1 MEQKDKSMNNV
12 SEPDIDAIAD
22 GLRPLLTAA
31 SKAQWQVGDYLV
43 ASGPLAVGHF
53 QRLAGK
59 VKGCG
64 ESAGSLQAYYNVALT
79 FPLSRRGG
87 LAWGVY
93 KHLARVPDETWQD
106 KFLADHPQAT
116 GGEAE
121 RAVNA
126 KQVVSRGKR
135 SPRNKTSDRAIA
147 LDVTA
152 DLSVFSDNGTF
163 TLELLGVTDAEMALV
178 GGKWI
183 ITGQV

>member
-12 SEPDIDAIAD
+12 TEPDFGAIAT
-22 GLRPLLTAA
+22 GLRPLLDAA
-31 SKAQWQVGDYLV
+31 VKAQWQVGDFLV
-43 ASGPLAVGHF
+43 NCGALAPGHF
-53 QRLAGK
+53 QRLAGML
-59 VKGCG
+59 KGCG
-64 ESAGSLQAYYNVALT
+64 ESAASLRTYYNVALT
-79 FPLSRRGG
+79 FPPSRRGD

-93 KHLARVPDETWQD
+93 KQLARIEDETWQNE
-106 KFLADHPQAT
+106 FLADHPHAT

-126 KQVVSRGKR
+126 KLATRSGKR

-152 DLSVFSDNGTF
+152 DLSVYADNGTF
-163 TLELLGVTDAEMALV
+163 TLELLGVGDAEMALV

-183 ITGQV
+183 VSGRL